1 MVQMDWNDDLWT
13 QETVDDWE
21 PDNDPDELDL
31 LAADAIFDMI
41 INGMDMTS
49 ERMRSTV
56 VLLKT
61 QSNDSRASKILDDG
75 EIS

>member
-21 PDNDPDELDL
+21 PDNDPEELDL

-75 EIS
+75 EIN